1 MGEILNTCVIG
12 KPVSDEFDTLLPDKI
27 EVVDC
32 ESYPDCSYIETVRF
46 TFSVCNQK
54 GATPGFH
61 GPKQIVY
68 LKIVAGYIPVER
80 VKAELRRL
88 LSRFNIFRVEEL
100 IEAFA
105 YRRYY
110 CRY

>member
-68 LKIVAGYIPVER
+68 LKIEAGYIPVER
-80 VKAELRRL
+80 VK
-88 LSRFNIFRVEEL
+88 LSYDDCCPDLIFSGSKTDRSFCL
-100 IEAFA
+100 
-105 YRRYY
+105 
-110 CRY
+110 